1 MKDRT
6 KTSAKF
12 NLGPKPSKN
21 TDTCFSEKTKAA
33 MYGKPAMCGPKH
45 GPKMMINT
53 NDLPA
58 GAKKLVEG
66 VANKYK

>member
-1 MKDRT
+1 MRDRT

-12 NLGPKPSKN
+12 NLIPKEPKN
-21 TDTCFSEKTKAA
+21 TDTCFSEKAKTA
-33 MYGKPAMCGPKH
+33 MYSKPAMCGK
-45 GPKMMINT
+45 PKMMVDT

-58 GAKKLVEG
+58 GPKKLVEG

>member
-1 MKDRT
+1 MRDRT

-12 NLGPKPSKN
+12 NLIPKASKN
-21 TDTCFSEKTKAA
+21 TDTCFSEKAKTA
-33 MYGKPAMCGPKH
+33 MYSKPAMCGPKH
-45 GPKMMINT
+45 GPKMMVDT

-58 GAKKLVEG
+58 GPKKLVEG